1 MKISDLCVKLEN
13 GQDPSV
19 PPKSFTF
26 DSVYDD
32 KAPTEAIY
40 NDICYPLVEVS
51 ITLKHP
57 FIMHQEQNT
66 PPTQSVSKKEQQIDD
81 GIERWRIID

>member
-26 DSVYDD
+26 DSVFDD
-32 KAPTEAIY
+32 NAPTEAIY

-51 ITLKHP
+51 IILKHP
-57 FIMHQEQNT
+57 FIIITGTKYSTH
-66 PPTQSVSKKEQQIDD
+66 SVSQRKGAAD
-81 GIERWRIID
+81 R